1 MLVFS
6 DNTLQLFSLTTGKL
20 ITLGSIGHTVI
31 RGCRVRWLGIDH
43 VCTTGFGRGSIR
55 QVCLYSVN
63 DLSCVDTLSLETSPS
78 SLIPYFDEQTS
89 ILYLAGRGDRQ
100 VGAAYFNAVTHQF
113 ELLPSLET
121 TTLQSDLVFLD
132 KRELNIMRVEVS
144 AALRL
149 TDTTVEQI
157 SFRIP
162 RSKTDYFQDD
172 IFTAVPDIECRQQ
185 TTESWINSEEYI
197 FPTLSLR
204 SPNVQLLS
212 EAPTR
217 TAADSSQNKRNIMQK
232 KMTQEEEEQQS
243 MDEMFARAKNVH
255 LSDDE
260 ANNRPATASAGYEEN
275 DWD

>member
-1 MLVFS
+1 M
-6 DNTLQLFSLTTGKL
+6 
-20 ITLGSIGHTVI
+20 
-31 RGCRVRWLGIDH
+31 RWLGNDH
-43 VCTTGFGRGSIR
+43 LCTTGFGRGSIR

-63 DLSCVDTLSLETSPS
+63 DLGCIDTLSLETSPS
-78 SLIPYFDEQTS
+78 NLFPYFDEQTS

-100 VGAAYFNAVTHQF
+100 VGAAYFNAETLQL

-121 TTLQSDLVFLD
+121 TTLHSDLVFLD
-132 KRELNIMRVEVS
+132 KRELNIKQVEVS

-149 TDTTVEQI
+149 TDTTIEQI

-172 IFTAVPDIECRQQ
+172 IFIPVPDIECRQQ
-185 TTESWINSEEYI
+185 TTESWLNGDEYV

-204 SPNVQLLS
+204 SPDVQPLS
-212 EAPTR
+212 EAPATN
-217 TAADSSQNKRNIMQK
+217 AADPSQKKRNIMQK
-232 KMTQEEEEQQS
+232 RMTQEEEEQQS

-260 ANNRPATASAGYEEN
+260 ADRRPATASAGYEEN